1 MNGIISLFKFTTR
14 LPLGGKDDIDWE
26 KLGKSMKFFPLVG
39 IILGLI
45 MYSSVKL
52 LSMGINSPLLIA
64 ALVVMVYVVL
74 TGGIHLDGLSDTFD
88 GIFSYRSK
96 QRMLEIMKDS
106 RVGANGVISLVMYF
120 ILSVI
125 LLGELDTLEIPM
137 GAIILIYPVVGRM
150 SSVLNCAVS
159 EYARSNGMAKAFV
172 ENTSYR
178 DFLLSFVITVLYVY
192 GVITYFSLPIAVIL
206 TVPVTAILSYYFAR
220 VMKRKIGGV
229 TGDTLGAVLELSQL
243 ATVLSVYFLI

>member
-14 LPLGGKDDIDWE
+14 LPLGGKDDIDWD

-39 IILGLI
+39 IVLGMI
-45 MYSSVKL
+45 MYLSAKILMMNIDSSIVI
-52 LSMGINSPLLIA
+52 ST
-64 ALVVMVYVVL
+64 LVVIMYVVL

-106 RVGANGVISLVMYF
+106 RVGANGVISLVVYF
-120 ILSVI
+120 ILSVV
-125 LLGELDTLEIPM
+125 LLSELETLGIEM
-137 GAIILIYPVVGRM
+137 GAVILIYPVLGRM
-150 SSVLNCAVS
+150 SSALNCAAS
-159 EYARSNGMAKAFV
+159 EYARSSGMAKAFV
-172 ENTSYR
+172 ENTSYK
-178 DFLLSFVITVLYVY
+178 DFIISFTISLAYVF
-192 GVITYFSLPIAVIL
+192 GVIKYFELPISLIM

-229 TGDTLGAVLELSQL
+229 TGDTLGAVLELSQI
-243 ATVLSVYFLI
+243 ASILSLYFLV